1 MSLNH
6 GPRTIIPDGLI
17 LHLDAAN
24 TKSYPGSGT
33 VWKDLSGNG
42 RDGTLINGV
51 GYSTDNGGT
60 LVFDG
65 TDDYVDCGND
75 NILSPPYLTASV
87 ICKQTSFSTR
97 GHIMGRGA
105 GNDGNFYIVLETNRQ
120 LKVYLDYGSVLAL
133 GGYFNNFPLNTWTQI
148 TVTHDGLVTK
158 IYINGVLEVSSNRVG
173 TLRSWQA
180 NPLLIGGG
188 PGGPGGAQFATG
200 NISSAQM
207 YSRAL
212 NQSEILNNFEILRG
226 RYSI

>member
-17 LHLDAAN
+17 LHVDAAN

-42 RDGTLINGV
+42 RDGTLIDGV

-105 GNDGNFYIVLETNRQ
+105 VNDGNFYIVLETNRKMR
-120 LKVYLDYGSVLAL
+120 LYVDYGSGWVVA
-133 GGYFNNFPLNTWTQI
+133 GEFNNFPLNAWTQI

-180 NPLLIGGG
+180 NPLLIGGRS
-188 PGGPGGAQFATG
+188 GGLQVATG

-212 NQSEILNNFEILRG
+212 TQSEILNNFKILRG

>member
-6 GPRTIIPDGLI
+6 GPRTIIKDGLI

-105 GNDGNFYIVLETNRQ
+105 GGAGNFYIVLETNRQ
-120 LKVYLDYGSVLAL
+120 MKLYVDYGSNWVV
-133 GGYFNNFPLNTWTQI
+133 GGDFYNFPLNTWTQI

-158 IYINGVLEVSSNRVG
+158 IYINGVLEGSSNRVG
-173 TLRSWQA
+173 TLRSWQS
-180 NPLLIGGG
+180 NPLLIGGSPSG
-188 PGGPGGAQFATG
+188 TTQVATG

-212 NQSEILNNFEILRG
+212 TQSEILNNFEILRE

>member
-24 TKSYPGSGT
+24 TKSYPGNGT

-42 RDGTLINGV
+42 RDGTLIDGV

-105 GNDGNFYIVLETNRQ
+105 GDDGNFYIVLETNRKMR
-120 LKVYLDYGSVLAL
+120 LYVDYGSGWVVA
-133 GGYFNNFPLNTWTQI
+133 GEFNNFPLNAWTQI

-180 NPLLIGGG
+180 NPLLIGGRS
-188 PGGPGGAQFATG
+188 GGLQVATG

-212 NQSEILNNFEILRG
+212 TQSEILNNFKILRG

>member
-42 RDGTLINGV
+42 RDGTLIDGV

-87 ICKQTSFSTR
+87 MCKQTSFSTR
-97 GHIMGRGA
+97 GHAMGRGGA
-105 GNDGNFYIVLETNRQ
+105 GCWKLLY
-120 LKVYLDYGSVLAL
+120 
-133 GGYFNNFPLNTWTQI
+133 
-148 TVTHDGLVTK
+148 
-158 IYINGVLEVSSNRVG
+158 
-173 TLRSWQA
+173 
-180 NPLLIGGG
+180 NP
-188 PGGPGGAQFATG
+188 
-200 NISSAQM
+200 
-207 YSRAL
+207 
-212 NQSEILNNFEILRG
+212 
-226 RYSI
+226 